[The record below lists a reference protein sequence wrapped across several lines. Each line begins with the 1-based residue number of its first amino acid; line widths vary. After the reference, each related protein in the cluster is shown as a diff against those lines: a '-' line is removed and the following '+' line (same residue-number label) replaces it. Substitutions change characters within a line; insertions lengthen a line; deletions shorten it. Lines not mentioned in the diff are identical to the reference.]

1 MWDSSLVETIT
12 IYDDKVN
19 TTAKKVDK
27 TSFLRTFFLSSCLL
41 RTDKRV
47 DRQREIVRLDSRRAG
62 VNFMSVGIR
71 GKFFFFFY
79 QKRCNA
85 FFVPPHLDNNQQFL
99 PKKKNIYLVCCFD
112 ILNCC
117 RGQQQ
122 KTPLFHHGKKKKRFL
137 PIAFSVIFYRHATFP
152 A

>member
-71 GKFFFFFY
+71 GKFFFFFIRKDVTHSLSRHTWITINSFY
-79 QKRCNA
+79 
-85 FFVPPHLDNNQQFL
+85 P
-99 PKKKNIYLVCCFD
+99 KKNIYLVCCFD

-122 KTPLFHHGKKKKRFL
+122 KTPLFHHGKKKKGFYPLLFCPFL
-137 PIAFSVIFYRHATFP
+137 
-152 A
+152 